1 MQCGGFVSFD
11 QMPKLR
17 RVCPCCGV
25 MRMPTEEELEQRI
38 TEQID
43 KERFERAILDAL
55 NAIDNKP
62 KAVEQ

>member
-1 MQCGGFVSFD
+1 MQCGGFVPFD

-43 KERFERAILDAL
+43 REQLETAICE
-55 NAIDNKP
+55 AIKN
-62 KAVEQ
+62 KAVTT

>member
-1 MQCGGFVSFD
+1 MQCVMVVPFD

-43 KERFERAILDAL
+43 KESFERAILDA
-55 NAIDNKP
+55 IDNMP
-62 KAVEQ
+62 KAVKR